1 MTDHD
6 HGSAESH
13 NEESH
18 ARDDHSHG
26 EGHDHDHSHDDHHD
40 HHDHDVGSLS
50 AAILTVSTS
59 RTLDEDPAGDAIAAA
74 FEAADHA
81 IAAREVVADDVDAL
95 QSTVDRLTDRNDVDV
110 VVTTG
115 GTGVTP
121 DDVTIEAVSALF
133 DKELPGFGELFRR
146 RSEAEIGTR
155 VVGTRATAGIV
166 GGVPTFCLPGSENA
180 ARLGSEEL
188 IVPEAPHLTGLA
200 TRPEE

>member
-1 MTDHD
+1 MSDHD
-6 HGSAESH
+6 HGSPESH
-13 NEESH
+13 DGESH
-18 ARDDHSHG
+18 HRN
-26 EGHDHDHSHDDHHD
+26 HDDRTEDRGHGGSHD
-40 HHDHDVGSLS
+40 HHHHDVGSLS

-59 RTLDEDPAGDAIAAA
+59 RTLADDPAGDAIAAA
-74 FEAADHA
+74 FESADHA
-81 IAAREVVADDVDAL
+81 VAAREVVADDVDAL
-95 QSTVDRLTDRNDVDV
+95 RSAVDRLTGRDDVDV

-188 IVPEAPHLTGLA
+188 IVPEAPHLRGLA